1 MTRCSN
7 EYVLL
12 FLGLWNVLFSHLKCH
27 YDMYYSFLIFSCRTT
42 YLKIDLWSLDNN
54 SEYILLLQVLLKY
67 KIASVNKPP
76 FTYLFF
82 YILLSLSLVSLF
94 TKYVFYPKVFHFIF
108 ISLLPN
114 SNKFILHLF
123 LGSPFK
129 GRFSA
134 HSSSAFMVKPS
145 QNIGYALQWKVST

>member
-12 FLGLWNVLFSHLKCH
+12 FLGLWNVLFCHLKCH

-54 SEYILLLQVLLKY
+54 SEYILFLQVLLKY

-94 TKYVFYPKVFHFIF
+94 TKVCV
-108 ISLLPN
+108 
-114 SNKFILHLF
+114 FILKYSILF
-123 LGSPFK
+123 LFLFYLIPTNSFCICSWGH
-129 GRFSA
+129 
-134 HSSSAFMVKPS
+134 HSNEDSLHTVV
-145 QNIGYALQWKVST
+145 LLLW

>member
-7 EYVLL
+7 EYALL

-54 SEYILLLQVLLKY
+54 SEYILFLQVLLKY

-94 TKYVFYPKVFHFIF
+94 TKVCV
-108 ISLLPN
+108 
-114 SNKFILHLF
+114 FILKYSILF
-123 LGSPFK
+123 LFLFYLIPTNLVCICSWGH
-129 GRFSA
+129 
-134 HSSSAFMVKPS
+134 HSNEDSLHTVV
-145 QNIGYALQWKVST
+145 LLLW